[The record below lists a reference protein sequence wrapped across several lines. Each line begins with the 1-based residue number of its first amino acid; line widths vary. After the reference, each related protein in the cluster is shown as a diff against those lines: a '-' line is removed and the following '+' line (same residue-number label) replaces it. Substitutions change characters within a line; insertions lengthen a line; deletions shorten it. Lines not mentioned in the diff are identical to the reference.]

1 MSNLIVQ
8 IIIGLIII
16 IIGILN
22 IKGNIS
28 LLHSYHRKRVK
39 KEDIKPFGKKVGI
52 GSIII
57 GITEILASIFTY
69 FNYINISN
77 ISNISN
83 IILCIGQL
91 MGFIIIFSAMIKYN
105 KGIF

>member
-1 MSNLIVQ
+1 MHEFIIQ

-16 IIGILN
+16 IIGTLN

-57 GITEILASIFTY
+57 GITEILASILTY
-69 FNYINISN
+69 FNYT
-77 ISNISN
+77 NISN
-83 IILCIGQL
+83 IILSVGLLI
-91 MGFIIIFSAMIKYN
+91 GFIIIFSAMIKYN